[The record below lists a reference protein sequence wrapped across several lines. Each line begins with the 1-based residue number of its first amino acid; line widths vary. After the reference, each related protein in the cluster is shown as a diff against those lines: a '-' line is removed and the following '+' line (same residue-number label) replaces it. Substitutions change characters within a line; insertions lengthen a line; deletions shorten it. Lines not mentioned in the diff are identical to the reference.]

1 MGRVDNAKCSH
12 QKCAVFFLCLGKPPR
27 GGRSCVAS
35 MFTNA
40 FCRRF
45 RGACGVAAVRRVLSL
60 VPLELKAQSWPSSL
74 ANTAPVDDGPLRSFI
89 DAPDFFPPPPVY
101 PLRPTLPQ
109 PLLP

>member
-45 RGACGVAAVRRVLSL
+45 RGACGVAAVRRALSL
-60 VPLELKAQSWPSSL
+60 VPLGLKAQSWPSSL
-74 ANTAPVDDGPLRSFI
+74 ANIPPVDDGRLRDFVA
-89 DAPDFFPPPPVY
+89 APDFF
-101 PLRPTLPQ
+101 RRLPAYL
-109 PLLP
+109 LLPHLP